1 MPTHNSTRS
10 LLKILCYSLVFVCL
24 NSLSIFSLGGNKAIA
39 EITLTRSEPLDNRR
53 IPRSSGERLQEQ
65 QEQFRQRQQ
74 QLRERYKQ
82 ELDRQQQQWR
92 NREKRQI
99 QDNREH
105 RREDRERTIQRN
117 ELRRERRND
126 RLNERLIIQPR

>member
-1 MPTHNSTRS
+1 MPTHNLTRS
-10 LLKILCYSLVFVCL
+10 IKKISCYLLLFVCL
-24 NSLSIFSLGGNKAIA
+24 NSLSLFNLERKAIA
-39 EITLTRSEPLDNRR
+39 QILSRSEPLDNRR

-74 QLRERYKQ
+74 QLREQYKQ
-82 ELDRQQQQWR
+82 EFNRQQQQWR

-99 QDNREH
+99 EQNRQH
-105 RREDRERTIQRN
+105 RREDIERVRQRN
-117 ELRRERRND
+117 ERRREQRKD